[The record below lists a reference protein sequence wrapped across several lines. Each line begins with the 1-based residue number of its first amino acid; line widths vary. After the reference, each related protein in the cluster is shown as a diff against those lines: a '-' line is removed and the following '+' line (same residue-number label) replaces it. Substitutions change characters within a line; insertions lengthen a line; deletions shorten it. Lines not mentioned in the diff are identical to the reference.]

1 MSTPPKIFCRQT
13 VARNRTRTA
22 EKRAESPSIL
32 NTNRAQLLDRLLDVT
47 RSFTATLN
55 LGCRHGELAQS
66 LVDDHHVNLVVAADL
81 SKAYARS
88 ASRPGIPSLACDEE
102 WIPFGPDAFD
112 LVIADH
118 CLHWTNDLPGVL
130 IQLRR
135 CMRPDGL
142 FLGSMFAGATLFELR
157 ECLMAAESALRGGV
171 TPRVSPFVDVRD
183 AGNLLQRAGFALP
196 VADTDVFVVEY
207 DSLGDLFINLR
218 QMAETNAIYE
228 RFKGLTTA
236 RLFAMTEEIYKE
248 RFMTKQGKF
257 AATFEIVTL
266 TGWAPSDTQ
275 QRPLAPG
282 SARARLADSL
292 DTKETK
298 L

>member
-1 MSTPPKIFCRQT
+1 MSSPPKIFCRKA
-13 VARNRTRTA
+13 VARNRAKTA
-22 EKRAESPSIL
+22 EKRLASPPIL
-32 NTNRAQLLDRLLDVT
+32 STNRAQLLDRLLDVT
-47 RSFTATLN
+47 RSFTNALN
-55 LGCRHGELAQS
+55 LGCRHGELALS
-66 LVDDHHVNLVVAADL
+66 LLHDHHVTNVVATDL
-81 SKAYARS
+81 SEAFAKS
-88 ASRPGIPSLACDEE
+88 ASQPGILSLACDEE

-135 CMRPDGL
+135 SMRPDGL
-142 FLGSMFAGATLFELR
+142 FLGSMFAGSTLLELR
-157 ECLMAAESALRGGV
+157 ECLMTAESALRGGV

-196 VADTDVFVVEY
+196 VADTDVFVMEY
-207 DSLGDLFINLR
+207 DGLSDLFTDLR

-228 RFKGLTTA
+228 RFKGLTTTH
-236 RLFAMTEEIYKE
+236 LFETTEEIYKE
-248 RFMTKQGKF
+248 RFMTEQGKI

-282 SARARLADSL
+282 SARARLADGL
-292 DTKETK
+292 GTEETK
-298 L
+298 I

>member
-1 MSTPPKIFCRQT
+1 MSIPPKIFCRQT
-13 VARNRTRTA
+13 VALNRTRTA
-22 EKRAESPSIL
+22 RNWADSPHIL

-47 RSFTATLN
+47 HSFTNALN
-55 LGCRHGELAQS
+55 LGCRHGELARS
-66 LVDDHHVNLVVAADL
+66 LADDHHIKNVVATDL
-81 SKAYARS
+81 SAAYAIS
-88 ASRPGIPSLACDEE
+88 SSQPGILCVACDEE

-112 LVIADH
+112 LIIADH

-142 FLGSMFAGATLFELR
+142 FLGSMFAGSTLVELR
-157 ECLMAAESALRGGV
+157 ECLMAAESTLRGGV
-171 TPRVSPFVDVRD
+171 TPRVSPFIDVRD

-196 VADTDVFVVEY
+196 VADTDHFIVEY
-207 DSLGDLFINLR
+207 DSLGDLFIDLR

-228 RFKGLTTA
+228 RFKGLTTE
-236 RLFAMTEEIYKE
+236 RLFEATEEIYKE
-248 RFMTKQGKF
+248 RFTTTQGKI

-282 SARARLADSL
+282 SARVRLADGL
-292 DTKETK
+292 DTEETK